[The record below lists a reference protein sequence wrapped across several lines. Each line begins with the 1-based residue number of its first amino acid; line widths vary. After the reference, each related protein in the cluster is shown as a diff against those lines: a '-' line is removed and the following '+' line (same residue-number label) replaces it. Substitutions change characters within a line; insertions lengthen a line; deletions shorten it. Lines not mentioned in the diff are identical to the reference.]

1 MKEQTGG
8 YSQEFFCK
16 NNLWTN
22 FSSAN
27 LERITMAEKT
37 KEEIA
42 IIEVTEEYLQDK
54 LYDIRGYKV
63 MLDADLAAVYGYEN
77 KRFNEQVRNNIEK
90 FDTDFMFEL
99 TDDEVSYLRMNFP
112 TANISSKS
120 RYNPH
125 VFTEQGL
132 YMLMTV
138 LKGEL
143 ATKQSKALIRTFKK
157 MKDYIIGNQGL
168 IGQREV
174 MQLSIQTSKNTDE
187 INKLRMDIGSV
198 ERQMSDVMDQL
209 NDVVAKSD
217 LADMMNSFVNNDDN
231 GWLMYNTQYCSADVA
246 YSSIYSQAKKS
257 VYLIDNYIAL
267 RTLVL
272 LKNTPS
278 GVDIKIFSDNIGTGK
293 LHNVEY
299 NDFCREYPDIQLT
312 MQHTDGVFHDRFIV
326 LDYGTPDERVFLCGA
341 SSKDAGARI
350 TSIVEDFGIK
360 KYESMVKKLLKNGAL
375 QLP

>member
-1 MKEQTGG
+1 
-8 YSQEFFCK
+8 
-16 NNLWTN
+16 
-22 FSSAN
+22 
-27 LERITMAEKT
+27 MAEKT
-37 KEEIA
+37 KEEIT

-63 MLDADLAAVYGYEN
+63 MLDADIAVIYGYEN

-99 TDDEVSYLRMNFP
+99 TDDEVSYLRTNFS

-157 MKDYIIGNQGL
+157 MKDYIIGNQVL
-168 IGQREV
+168 IGQRED
-174 MQLSIQTSKNTDE
+174 MQLSIQTSKNTEE
-187 INKLRMDIGSV
+187 INRLRMNIGSV

-209 NDVVAKSD
+209 NDVVTKSD
-217 LADMMNSFVNNDDN
+217 IADMMNSFVNDDDN
-231 GWLMYNTQYCSADVA
+231 GWLMYNTKYCSADIA
-246 YSSIYSQAKKS
+246 YTSIYSQAKHS
-257 VYLIDNYIAL
+257 VYLIDNYIGL
-267 RTLVL
+267 RTLAL
-272 LKNTPS
+272 LKNTPT

-293 LHNVEY
+293 LHNIEY
-299 NDFCREYPDIQLT
+299 NDFCREYPSIQLT
-312 MQHTDGVFHDRFIV
+312 MQHTAGVFHDRFIV

-341 SSKDAGARI
+341 SSRDAGARI

-360 KYESMVKKLLKNGAL
+360 KYDPVVKKLLKNRAL

>member
-1 MKEQTGG
+1 
-8 YSQEFFCK
+8 
-16 NNLWTN
+16 
-22 FSSAN
+22 
-27 LERITMAEKT
+27 MAEKT

-42 IIEVTEEYLQDK
+42 IIEVTEEYMQDK

-63 MLDADLAAVYGYEN
+63 MLDTDLAAIYGYEN

-90 FDTDFMFEL
+90 FDADFMFEL
-99 TDDEVSYLRMNFP
+99 TDDEVSYLRTNFS

-143 ATKQSKALIRTFKK
+143 AAKQSKALIRTFKK
-157 MKDYIIGNQGL
+157 MKDYIIDNQGL

-198 ERQMSDVMDQL
+198 ERQMSDVMNQL
-209 NDVVAKSD
+209 NDVVTKSD

-231 GWLMYNTQYCSADVA
+231 GWLMYNTKYCSADVA
-246 YSSIYSQAKKS
+246 YTSIYSQAKHS
-257 VYLIDNYIAL
+257 VYLIDNYIGL

-272 LKNTPS
+272 LKNTPT

-299 NDFCREYPDIQLT
+299 NDFCREYPGIQLT
-312 MQHTDGVFHDRFIV
+312 MQHTGGVFHDRFIV

-341 SSKDAGARI
+341 SSRDAGARI
-350 TSIVEDFGIK
+350 TSIVEDFGTK
-360 KYESMVKKLLKNGAL
+360 KYEPMVKQLLKNGAL

>member
-1 MKEQTGG
+1 
-8 YSQEFFCK
+8 
-16 NNLWTN
+16 
-22 FSSAN
+22 
-27 LERITMAEKT
+27 MAEKT
-37 KEEIA
+37 KEEMT

-63 MLDADLAAVYGYEN
+63 MLDTDLAAIYGYEN

-99 TDDEVSYLRMNFP
+99 SDDEVSYLRTNFS

-157 MKDYIIGNQGL
+157 MKDYIIGNQDL

-174 MQLSIQTSKNTDE
+174 MHLSIQTSKNTDE
-187 INKLRMDIGSV
+187 INKLRMDICSV

-209 NDVVAKSD
+209 NDVVTKSD
-217 LADMMNSFVNNDDN
+217 IADMMNSFVNNDDN

-246 YSSIYSQAKKS
+246 YSSIYRQAKKS

-299 NDFCREYPDIQLT
+299 KDFCREYPSIQLT

-326 LDYGTPDERVFLCGA
+326 LDYGTSDERVFLCGA

-360 KYESMVKKLLKNGAL
+360 KYETMVKKLLKNGAL

>member
-1 MKEQTGG
+1 
-8 YSQEFFCK
+8 
-16 NNLWTN
+16 
-22 FSSAN
+22 
-27 LERITMAEKT
+27 MAEKT
-37 KEEIA
+37 KEEMT

-63 MLDADLAAVYGYEN
+63 MLDTDLAAIYGYEN

-99 TDDEVSYLRMNFP
+99 SDDEVSYLRTNFS

-143 ATKQSKALIRTFKK
+143 ATKQSIALIRTFKK
-157 MKDYIIGNQGL
+157 MKDYIIGNQDL

-174 MQLSIQTSKNTDE
+174 MHLSIQTSKNTDE

-209 NDVVAKSD
+209 NDVVTKSD
-217 LADMMNSFVNNDDN
+217 LANMMNSFVNNDDN

-272 LKNTPS
+272 LKNTPA

-299 NDFCREYPDIQLT
+299 KDFCREYPSIQLT